1 MPVLLDTTLRDGS
14 YAVDFQFTAEDT
26 SLIVSA
32 LEYAGLRYIE
42 VGHGQGLGAARAG
55 HGEPASTD
63 REYLAAAAKA
73 LDTATFGP
81 FFIPGIGIEDDLRM
95 ARDEGAGFVRIG
107 TDVTKLREAG
117 PFIACAR
124 SLGLTVFSNLMKSY
138 AVDAETFGDCARTA
152 SEMGAEIVY
161 LVDSAGGMLPEDVA
175 AYIASAREAT
185 SQPLGF
191 HGHNNLS
198 MAVANTLSAFDHG
211 AEYLD
216 ASLQGI
222 GRSEG
227 NCVLEI
233 LAAILHRRGA
243 LEDIDINGLLDVSEA
258 FIRPLLRSGG
268 YSGLGIT
275 SGRAHF
281 HSSFLSNVIQ
291 TAREFSVDARELI
304 LALRDHDTLHPPP
317 ELVQRIAKSLSE
329 QEPKAQPRISIV
341 RTTTSATDLL
351 SQTIVR
357 ARELREKARKL
368 DIHSVLNIV
377 LGPYEPEHVSP
388 FVQSNFGCAISNVM
402 LSDAEQLDVIFE
414 GVDGIVNFILIDA
427 SGHSIP
433 SARLRKTVLLPYS
446 DSRMWCRA
454 VVAHLSALMG
464 DSLNEKRVL
473 LVGIPELSLQVAS
486 SLAELGVHVDMHIPE
501 GQNPPSLEMASSVT
515 FIASPDAHCASADA
529 VIALSPRSPSVTE
542 ALVRHMREGALLYD
556 GGIGSVSPE
565 AQILAAES
573 GIRVVRVDLR
583 PTLAATALELI
594 HMRQLVQSDMGV
606 DTWSGVDVVA
616 GGLLGRDGQI
626 VVDSIDRPSHVIGVA
641 DGKGGIREADTSDES
656 VRSVSEAI
664 ARKRLEWGTNR

>member
-26 SLIVSA
+26 ALIVSA
-32 LEYAGLRYIE
+32 LEYAGVRYIE

-63 REYLAAAAKA
+63 HEYLAAARKA
-73 LDTATFGP
+73 LDAATFGP
-81 FFIPGIGIEDDLRM
+81 FFIPGIGTEDDLRL

-107 TDVTKLREAG
+107 TDITKLHEAG

-138 AVDAETFGDCARTA
+138 AVDAKSFGGCARTA

-175 AYIASAREAT
+175 AYISSAREAT
-185 SQPLGF
+185 TQPLGF

-243 LEDIDINGLLDVSEA
+243 IEDIDINGLLDVSEA

-304 LALRDHDTLHPPP
+304 LALRGHDTVHPPP
-317 ELVQRIAKSLSE
+317 ELVQQFAKSLSE
-329 QEPKAQPRISIV
+329 RDPKAQPQISIV
-341 RTTTSATDLL
+341 HAAPSATDLL
-351 SQTIVR
+351 SQTIARV
-357 ARELREKARKL
+357 RELREKARKL
-368 DIHSVLNIV
+368 DMHSVLNIV

-388 FVQSNFGCAISNVM
+388 FVQTNFGCAISNVM

-414 GVDGIVNFILIDA
+414 NVDGIVDFILIDA
-427 SGHSIP
+427 SGHSVP
-433 SARLRKTVLLPYS
+433 SGHLSKTVLLPYS
-446 DSRMWCRA
+446 DAGMWCRA

-464 DSLNEKRVL
+464 DSLNEKHML
-473 LVGIPELSLQVAS
+473 ILGIPELSARVAS
-486 SLAELGVHVDMHIPE
+486 SLAELGVHVEVHIPG
-501 GQNPPSLEMASSVT
+501 GQNPPILEKTAPVSFVE
-515 FIASPDAHCASADA
+515 SPDAYCASADA
-529 VIALSPRSPSVTE
+529 VIALSPRLPAITE
-542 ALVRHMREGALLYD
+542 SHVAHMREGALLYD
-556 GGIGSVSPE
+556 GGIGSLTPE

-594 HMRQLVQSDMGV
+594 HMRQLVRSDMGV
-606 DTWSGVDVVA
+606 DTWSGVEVVA

-641 DGKGGIREADTSDES
+641 DGKGGIREADASDAS

-664 ARKRLEWGTNR
+664 AQKRLKRGMF